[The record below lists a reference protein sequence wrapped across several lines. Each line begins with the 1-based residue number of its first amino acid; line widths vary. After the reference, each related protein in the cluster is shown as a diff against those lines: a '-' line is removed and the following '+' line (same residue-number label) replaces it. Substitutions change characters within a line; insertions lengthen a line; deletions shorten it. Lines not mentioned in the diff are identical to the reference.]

1 MRLWDLEGDKA
12 GQATLLQSGG
22 GGNFG
27 AVIAPDGRTFLVV
40 QGDGTL
46 VEWDIASAKPL
57 RTMPLGELPALA
69 PPRDLACEGVPLPSP
84 PLCHRRFG
92 NCLECSHRLSL
103 GESSHPK
110 SRACL
115 AIHERSHSHP
125 VRH

>member
-57 RTMPLGELPALA
+57 RTMPLGELGALALA
-69 PPRDLACEGVPLPSP
+69 PDGRHLAATQTRGPIYIL
-84 PLCHRRFG
+84 
-92 NCLECSHRLSL
+92 RL
-103 GESSHPK
+103 
-110 SRACL
+110 R
-115 AIHERSHSHP
+115 
-125 VRH
+125 